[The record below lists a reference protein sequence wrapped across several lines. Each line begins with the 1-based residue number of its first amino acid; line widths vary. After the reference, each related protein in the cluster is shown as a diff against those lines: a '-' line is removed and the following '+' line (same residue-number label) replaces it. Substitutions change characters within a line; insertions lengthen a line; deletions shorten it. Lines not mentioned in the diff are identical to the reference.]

1 VSIKPLNRT
10 CKRTPNQRANRYT
23 LFSSLL
29 RYVIGTKNMLSEP
42 IRLDNMKNSRGDL
55 ITFDE
60 DVTALAP
67 LKPHGGPVLRTHSI
81 VQGQEL

>member
-1 VSIKPLNRT
+1 
-10 CKRTPNQRANRYT
+10 
-23 LFSSLL
+23 
-29 RYVIGTKNMLSEP
+29 MLSEP